1 MTAPGAGGPPAC
13 GGERSDQGNVTGAFN
28 LRNVPLLSRVGADRA
43 DQLRTDVD
51 AALAGWSDALLLKVD
66 RRNQVLISGGQVV
79 LGKAL
84 KHSAKPDEHA
94 VFLGRL
100 KDGRHVWAVR
110 GALDGPED
118 PHAESEVLDLR
129 RAGAVFD
136 DLSAQ
141 LVATATALLN
151 WHDSAR
157 FSSVDGSP
165 TKSHKAGWSRINP
178 VNGHEEFPR
187 TDPAVICLIHD
198 GHDRAVLAR
207 QTVWPERL
215 FSLIA
220 GFVEAGESFEGCVAR
235 EVAEEIGLTVTDVTY
250 LGSQPWP
257 FPRSLMVGFHA
268 IGDPEQEFFFSDGEI
283 AEAAWFTRAE
293 VRAALADGDWSS
305 DSPSRLL
312 LPGSISIAREI
323 IESWAFVD

>member
-1 MTAPGAGGPPAC
+1 MSGLTAF
-13 GGERSDQGNVTGAFN
+13 R

-43 DQLRTDVD
+43 DTLRTDVD
-51 AALAGWSDALLLKVD
+51 AALAGWSDALLLRVD
-66 RRNQVLISGGQVV
+66 RRNQVLISGGRVV
-79 LGKAL
+79 LGRAATL
-84 KHSAKPDEHA
+84 GDKPPEHA

-100 KDGRHVWAVR
+100 DDGRHVWAVR
-110 GALDGPED
+110 SALESPDD
-118 PHAESEVLDLR
+118 HAESEVLDLR
-129 RAGAVFD
+129 RAGRIFD
-136 DLSAQ
+136 DVSAQ

-157 FSSVDGSP
+157 FSAVDGAP
-165 TKSHKAGWSRINP
+165 TKSIKGGWSRVNP

-187 TDPAVICLIHD
+187 IDPAVICLVHD

-215 FSLIA
+215 FSILA
-220 GFVEAGESFEGCVAR
+220 GFVEAGESFESCVVR
-235 EVAEEIGLTVTDVTY
+235 EIAEEIGLTVTDVRY

-268 IGDPEQEFFFSDGEI
+268 LGDPEQEFSFNDGEI

-293 VRAALADGDWSS
+293 VRDALDHGDWSS
-305 DSPSRLL
+305 AVSSSRLL

-323 IESWAFVD
+323 IESWAALD